1 MAIETLLYL
10 TIVAAALV
18 VTIIRWAALQR
29 IHQLETALAKLRVA
43 HVALIERNDDTN
55 ELIATL
61 RRDNIRLRANQL
73 KWAGAVV
80 ALNSIHNLITAAKR
94 NNQGS
99 LATLTQIEQVLDDL
113 GDSAPIHALDRPR
126 PPSP

>member
-10 TIVAAALV
+10 TMFAAALV

-61 RRDNIRLRANQL
+61 RRDNIRLRANQRPTTV
-73 KWAGAVV
+73 GR
-80 ALNSIHNLITAAKR
+80 TA
-94 NNQGS
+94 
-99 LATLTQIEQVLDDL
+99 
-113 GDSAPIHALDRPR
+113 P
-126 PPSP
+126 

>member
-1 MAIETLLYL
+1 MKIPDEHISATDPNPAPITP
-10 TIVAAALV
+10 AHAADRAALRR
-18 VTIIRWAALQR
+18 IR
-29 IHQLETALAKLRVA
+29 
-43 HVALIERNDDTN
+43 
-55 ELIATL
+55 
-61 RRDNIRLRANQL
+61 L

-113 GDSAPIHALDRPR
+113 GDSAPIYALDRPR
-126 PPSP
+126 PPAP